1 MYKTYYILIYTLVM
15 NNIINVY
22 YIKFKSFTNM
32 KNIQIRYKYY
42 L

>member
-22 YIKFKSFTNM
+22 YIKNKKFKKIKKI
-32 KNIQIRYKYY
+32 KNKNKYY
-42 L
+42 F